1 MLLSKILGNL
11 GKAAH
16 SSRSAMQ
23 KANEEALK
31 KSIESLETFVSREVP
46 QIAAQ
51 RNELMLSLE
60 KLAQSAKV

>member
-16 SSRSAMQ
+16 SSQSAMQ
-23 KANEEALK
+23 NTNKDALK